1 MTNHTK
7 EIDELF
13 REKIKL
19 VEYPED
25 VVKVIEEIAKR
36 NDEIGHRSSG
46 RVSLARTAEWVTEV
60 IGFKITEKQITYIT
74 RKYLGRK
81 SWSRA

>member
-1 MTNHTK
+1 MANHEK

-13 REKIKL
+13 REKTKV
-19 VEYPED
+19 VEYPKD
-25 VVKVIEEIAKR
+25 VVKVIEEIATR
-36 NDEIGHRSSG
+36 NDKIGHRSSG

-60 IGFKITEKQITYIT
+60 IGFKITEKQIIYIA
-74 RKYLGRK
+74 RKHLGRK